1 MHTNDHHPYIKMYIC
16 KAANNIINGWILLY
30 LSLYIVHNLSN
41 VNKSNMLANAI
52 PLSHVGNNLLNKTNL
67 YTVAF
72 LIISYGI
79 TMYTCPSVLL
89 PFIYRKLS
97 TSASLSLLCLILSN
111 IELYSVIRS
120 GSSLLWFERV
130 LYFACLR
137 FIVFRLVLIFLPSF
151 AINRA

>member
-1 MHTNDHHPYIKMYIC
+1 MVEFCYIFHCTLFIIYQMLISPIC
-16 KAANNIINGWILLY
+16 LQ
-30 LSLYIVHNLSN
+30 
-41 VNKSNMLANAI
+41 NAI

-89 PFIYRKLS
+89 AFIYRKLS